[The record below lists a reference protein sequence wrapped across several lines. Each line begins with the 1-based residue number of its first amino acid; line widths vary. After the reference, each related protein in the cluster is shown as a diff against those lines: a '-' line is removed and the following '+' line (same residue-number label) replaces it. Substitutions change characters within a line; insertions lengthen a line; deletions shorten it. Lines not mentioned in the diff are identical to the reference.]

1 MFLQAV
7 GAAEYIE
14 RGNFMTTTELDQKLD
29 SLIADFH
36 FGLQNSIL
44 DNNDLPVTMSNLN
57 EYADL
62 TVNVLSKFRESIIE
76 YLQSN

>member
-1 MFLQAV
+1 
-7 GAAEYIE
+7 
-14 RGNFMTTTELDQKLD
+14 MTTTELDQKLD